1 MVSPPCVGGGGVGGT
16 VLATHAKLKVVFVS
30 QKIVEGDFPHDL
42 QLISVVDPCLIMD
55 SIQSFSLF
63 SCIYL
68 SGKSSWYWFRLESSF
83 RSFSRPVLHAAAR
96 VVQEM
101 GRSRA
106 AAFAVGLQDLDEGTY
121 VNTFADSDTPDL
133 NETSQ
138 SEGNNLLKMPV
149 ISMTILY

>member
-1 MVSPPCVGGGGVGGT
+1 MLEGGGVGGT

-68 SGKSSWYWFRLESSF
+68 SGKSS
-83 RSFSRPVLHAAAR
+83 
-96 VVQEM
+96 
-101 GRSRA
+101 
-106 AAFAVGLQDLDEGTY
+106 
-121 VNTFADSDTPDL
+121 
-133 NETSQ
+133 
-138 SEGNNLLKMPV
+138 
-149 ISMTILY
+149 